1 MLEEQSINMI
11 IRKEERNGESTL
23 KYLREGTEKK
33 GEKTNAKGTPTRA
46 VGK

>member
-1 MLEEQSINMI
+1 MV
-11 IRKEERNGESTL
+11 RVP
-23 KYLREGTEKK
+23 YLREGTEKK